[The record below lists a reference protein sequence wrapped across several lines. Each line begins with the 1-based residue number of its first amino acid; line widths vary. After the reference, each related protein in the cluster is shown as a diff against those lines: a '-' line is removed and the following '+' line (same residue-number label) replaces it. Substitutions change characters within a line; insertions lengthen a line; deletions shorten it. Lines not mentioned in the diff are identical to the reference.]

1 MASACWLAR
10 MPVEPAE
17 QDEEAL
23 RTGGLTEGDRWRVTA
38 EWRSHLK
45 GRGAMWQLH
54 NSQYV

>member
-1 MASACWLAR
+1 